1 MAMDSDGDRDDDE
14 ERLNSLF
21 KSTQGAV
28 SSTCMLC
35 PADEMDGL
43 GPRASRLTSR
53 PPHMVG
59 QMTRFVNK
67 SRAGCV
73 NTVSR
78 C

>member
-1 MAMDSDGDRDDDE
+1 MAMESDGDRDDDE

-21 KSTQGAV
+21 ESTQGAA
-28 SSTCMLC
+28 SGTCMSC

-43 GPRASRLTSR
+43 GPRASRLASR

-59 QMTRFVNK
+59 QMTRFVSK
-67 SRAGCV
+67 SRVGRV

>member
-14 ERLNSLF
+14 TLNSLF
-21 KSTQGAV
+21 ESTQGAV
-28 SSTCMLC
+28 SSTCMSC

-43 GPRASRLTSR
+43 GLRTSRLTR
-53 PPHMVG
+53 RLPHMVG

-67 SRAGCV
+67 SRTGCV